1 LFECWKLIERRR
13 FGLYKEG
20 GFSRERL
27 MIPR

>member
-13 FGLYKEG
+13 FCLYKEG